1 MKVLLGATAALMLL
15 ASPALAQTQTAAL
28 PAQCNF
34 TAAPTIPDGAAANN
48 NQMRDA
54 RTAVEAW
61 RNTRQAELAAC
72 QTAVQALQAQ
82 AQAAVTAHNTAATE
96 TDAVIT
102 RFAAENEEYN
112 ARAPNQRRERGSAL
126 VH

>member
-1 MKVLLGATAALMLL
+1 MKVLLGATAAVLLL
-15 ASPALAQTQTAAL
+15 ASPALAQTQTAL

-34 TAAPTIPDGAAANN
+34 TAAPTIPDGATANN
-48 NQMRDA
+48 NAMRDA

-61 RNTRQAELAAC
+61 RTTRQAELAAC
-72 QTAVQALQAQ
+72 NAASQALLAQ
-82 AQAAVTAHNTAATE
+82 ANAAAAAHNTAATE
-96 TDAVIT
+96 TDTVIRQFT
-102 RFAAENEEYN
+102 AENEEYN

>member
-1 MKVLLGATAALMLL
+1 MKVLLGATAAFVLL
-15 ASPALAQTQTAAL
+15 ASPALAQTQTAL

-34 TAAPTIPDGAAANN
+34 TAAPTIPDGATANN

-61 RNTRQAELAAC
+61 RTTRQTELAAC
-72 QTAVQALQAQ
+72 NAASQALLAQ
-82 AQAAVTAHNTAATE
+82 ANAAAAAHNTAASE
-96 TDAVIT
+96 TDTVIRQFT
-102 RFAAENEEYN
+102 AENEEYS
-112 ARAPNQRRERGSAL
+112 ARAPNRRERGSAL